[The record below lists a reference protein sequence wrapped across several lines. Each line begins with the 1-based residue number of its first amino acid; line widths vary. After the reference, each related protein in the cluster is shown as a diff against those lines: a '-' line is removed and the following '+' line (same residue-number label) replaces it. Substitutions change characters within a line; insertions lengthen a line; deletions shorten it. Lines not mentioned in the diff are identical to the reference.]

1 MLLLTFDEAFVL
13 FLCPP
18 ALGLALALGCCGLFV
33 FGVCGFSD
41 LKKEFL
47 VMKHAKI

>member
-1 MLLLTFDEAFVL
+1 MLLLTFDEAVVL
-13 FLCPP
+13 FLRPP
-18 ALGLALALGCCGLFV
+18 TLGLALALSSGGLFV

-47 VMKHAKI
+47 VMKHSKI